1 MPKWYSR
8 GTVDWSAEK
17 SPYAE
22 KIILWQWNAKADV
35 RGKGLRHPLS
45 FLLIFFFPL
54 RGKTNGIREIFA
66 DLEAKLHEIVCR
78 ETANTERRSEKD
90 LTKSDLI
97 PWLRELESMLI
108 RSTHHIR
115 FSESPRTEISLFKSV
130 YMDVRQNEW
139 KYAVIRVEN
148 QGFSSL

>member
-1 MPKWYSR
+1 MQRKLYYDTEMLKRMSEGKASDIR
-8 GTVDWSAEK
+8 FLFYR
-17 SPYAE
+17 YAF
-22 KIILWQWNAKADV
+22 
-35 RGKGLRHPLS
+35 
-45 FLLIFFFPL
+45 FLL
-54 RGKTNGIREIFA
+54 RGKANGIREIFA

-115 FSESPRTEISLFKSV
+115 ISESPGTEISLFKSV
-130 YMDVRQNEW
+130 YKDARQDEW

-148 QGFSSL
+148 QEFSSL